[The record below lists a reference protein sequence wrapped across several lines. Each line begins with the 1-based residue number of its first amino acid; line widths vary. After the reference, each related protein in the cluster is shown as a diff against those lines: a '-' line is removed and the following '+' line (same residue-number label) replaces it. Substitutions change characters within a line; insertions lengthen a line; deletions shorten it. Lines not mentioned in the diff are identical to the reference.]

1 MGTACLG
8 VGAQHVEPEHGGPGA
23 GELVVVGDD
32 DEGQRG
38 GLRGEWG
45 SFQAAPTPRPPPIPK
60 THLKLQLQPTVCICQ
75 REGDEMKLLS
85 HSQGTLHRM
94 GTLTHCP
101 PCAPS
106 PKHTPTSL
114 VPLLPLPDPP
124 PFCSFSVCG
133 GVGKVKVGLGVGW
146 GLGRGGHK
154 WGSRV
159 GRTQCRE
166 GGAYEVLEVA
176 DQPLPGAVPN
186 QDGFAARGQDVE
198 FAEPAGQKKDAGGGC
213 CS

>member
-1 MGTACLG
+1 MG
-8 VGAQHVEPEHGGPGA
+8 VIPGSPNT
-23 GELVVVGDD
+23 
-32 DEGQRG
+32 Q
-38 GLRGEWG
+38 
-45 SFQAAPTPRPPPIPK
+45 TPPPIPK
-60 THLKLQLQPTVCICQ
+60 THLKLQFQPTVCICQ
-75 REGDEMKLLS
+75 REGDEMKLFS

-186 QDGFAARGQDVE
+186 QDGFAA
-198 FAEPAGQKKDAGGGC
+198 
-213 CS
+213 